1 MLDNYR
7 DVDIYYLYL
16 DSILKLNMET
26 ELQLFDPRGLNPTLI
41 RQPDIK
47 EGSLVSPI
55 HNSQKSLEEN
65 LNTLF
70 PTYKEETKLQKAKRV
85 LGEEIV
91 SEVTDEQLEIF
102 LTEVQFLLD
111 GWLDSFERAIF
122 DGLTLKQILKGE

>member
-1 MLDNYR
+1 
-7 DVDIYYLYL
+7 
-16 DSILKLNMET
+16 MET
-26 ELQLFDPRGLNPTLI
+26 ELQLFDPRGLNSTLI
-41 RQPDIK
+41 KQPDIK
-47 EGSLVSPI
+47 EGSLVSPL
-55 HNSQKSLEEN
+55 HNSQKSLEES

-85 LGEEIV
+85 LGGEIV

-111 GWLDSFERAIF
+111 SWLDSFERTIF

>member
-1 MLDNYR
+1 
-7 DVDIYYLYL
+7 
-16 DSILKLNMET
+16 MET
-26 ELQLFDPRGLNPTLI
+26 ELQLFDPRELNPTLI
-41 RQPDIK
+41 RQSDIK
-47 EGSLVSPI
+47 EGSLVSPL
-55 HNSQKSLEEN
+55 HNPQKSLEES

-85 LGEEIV
+85 LGGEIA

-111 GWLDSFERAIF
+111 GWLDSFEKTIF